1 MTVVQLECVLE
12 AARQQ
17 NFSKAAAN
25 LYLSQPTLSRHIQA
39 LEQELRVPIFDR
51 TNKSVRLTEAGRAL
65 LPKLERMS
73 VMFRTATAELH
84 EIADHITGQLKI
96 GVLAT
101 LWTDGA
107 VRQAIH
113 RFRQEYPEVTLNLCH
128 LTIQDSYAA
137 LMDGSV
143 DILLSLGTVMP
154 PSDKTCFL
162 RLPEERMC
170 LAVPAQHPNA
180 GLADIMPK
188 EISTYFSDLKFCL
201 LDIDE
206 FAPPVQGGLKTVY
219 TDCAD
224 IEIGAMSDLDTLIM
238 LVDAGLGITYMN
250 ENCILRHD
258 PHVKMIPLVE
268 KRKKSGPVYM
278 QSLPSLYWLPSN
290 TNTNLNAF
298 LELVSRESE

>member
-101 LWTDGA
+101 MWTDGA
-107 VRQAIH
+107 VRQAIQ
-113 RFRQEYPEVTLNLCH
+113 RFRQ
-128 LTIQDSYAA
+128 
-137 LMDGSV
+137 
-143 DILLSLGTVMP
+143 
-154 PSDKTCFL
+154 
-162 RLPEERMC
+162 
-170 LAVPAQHPNA
+170 
-180 GLADIMPK
+180 
-188 EISTYFSDLKFCL
+188 
-201 LDIDE
+201 
-206 FAPPVQGGLKTVY
+206 
-219 TDCAD
+219 
-224 IEIGAMSDLDTLIM
+224 
-238 LVDAGLGITYMN
+238 
-250 ENCILRHD
+250 
-258 PHVKMIPLVE
+258 
-268 KRKKSGPVYM
+268 
-278 QSLPSLYWLPSN
+278 
-290 TNTNLNAF
+290 
-298 LELVSRESE
+298 